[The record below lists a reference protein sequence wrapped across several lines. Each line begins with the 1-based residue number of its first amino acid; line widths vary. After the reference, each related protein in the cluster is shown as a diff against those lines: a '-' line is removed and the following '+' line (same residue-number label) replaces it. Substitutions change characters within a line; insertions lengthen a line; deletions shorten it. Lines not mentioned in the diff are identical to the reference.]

1 MNLIIDSLLQIVFPT
16 RCPGCDKVLAVGERG
31 FCGGCTE
38 QLHFLQEPLCPYCGK
53 PIDRDQM
60 CCADCRAHPHSFTAG
75 GAVLLYTGQMQESM
89 ARFKQGGRAEYGK
102 VYGRLLWDAKREW
115 LQRIREPVL
124 VPVPVHSKRYRKR
137 GYNQAEEIAKEMAR
151 LSGLPMRSDL
161 LVRVKHTAPQKELS
175 KRERSRNLQGAFRCR
190 ADYRKLCL
198 QGKCAIIIDDIY
210 TTGSTVEACSQT
222 LLQAGFDKVYFLC
235 VCIGKGV

>member
-1 MNLIIDSLLQIVFPT
+1 M
-16 RCPGCDKVLAVGERG
+16 
-31 FCGGCTE
+31 
-38 QLHFLQEPLCPYCGK
+38 
-53 PIDRDQM
+53 
-60 CCADCRAHPHSFTAG
+60 
-75 GAVLLYTGQMQESM
+75 YTGQMQESM

-198 QGKCAIIIDDIY
+198 QGQCAIIIEVRGTLSGCERIHSRESGGRHGNGSRRY
-210 TTGSTVEACSQT
+210 RSTGTAVEKMGS
-222 LLQAGFDKVYFLC
+222 
-235 VCIGKGV
+235 

>member
-1 MNLIIDSLLQIVFPT
+1 MYRAAS
-16 RCPGCDKVLAVGERG
+16 
-31 FCGGCTE
+31 
-38 QLHFLQEPLCPYCGK
+38 FLQEPLCPYCGK

-75 GAVLLYTGQMQESM
+75 EQYFCIQGKCRSQWRDLSRES
-89 ARFKQGGRAEYGK
+89 GAEYGK

-222 LLQAGFDKVYFLC
+222 LLQAGFDKVYFFVC
-235 VCIGKGV
+235 V

>member
-1 MNLIIDSLLQIVFPT
+1 M
-16 RCPGCDKVLAVGERG
+16 
-31 FCGGCTE
+31 
-38 QLHFLQEPLCPYCGK
+38 
-53 PIDRDQM
+53 
-60 CCADCRAHPHSFTAG
+60 
-75 GAVLLYTGQMQESM
+75 YTGQMQESM

-175 KRERSRNLQGAFRCR
+175 NGREAVIYRGRFVASRL
-190 ADYRKLCL
+190 
-198 QGKCAIIIDDIY
+198 
-210 TTGSTVEACSQT
+210 
-222 LLQAGFDKVYFLC
+222 
-235 VCIGKGV
+235 

>member
-1 MNLIIDSLLQIVFPT
+1 
-16 RCPGCDKVLAVGERG
+16 
-31 FCGGCTE
+31 
-38 QLHFLQEPLCPYCGK
+38 
-53 PIDRDQM
+53 
-60 CCADCRAHPHSFTAG
+60 
-75 GAVLLYTGQMQESM
+75 
-89 ARFKQGGRAEYGK
+89 
-102 VYGRLLWDAKREW
+102 
-115 LQRIREPVL
+115 
-124 VPVPVHSKRYRKR
+124 
-137 GYNQAEEIAKEMAR
+137 MAR
-151 LSGLPMRSDL
+151 LSGLPMRADL
-161 LVRVKHTAPQKELS
+161 LVRVTHTAPQTELS

>member
-1 MNLIIDSLLQIVFPT
+1 MIVYCRSCFQRGVRGATRCWRLVNGGFAADVQSSFIFCRSLCAPIVENRSIGIRCAAQIVEHIHIALQ
-16 RCPGCDKVLAVGERG
+16 RGEQY
-31 FCGGCTE
+31 FC
-38 QLHFLQEPLCPYCGK
+38 
-53 PIDRDQM
+53 
-60 CCADCRAHPHSFTAG
+60 
-75 GAVLLYTGQMQESM
+75 TGQMQESM

>member
-1 MNLIIDSLLQIVFPT
+1 M
-16 RCPGCDKVLAVGERG
+16 
-31 FCGGCTE
+31 
-38 QLHFLQEPLCPYCGK
+38 
-53 PIDRDQM
+53 
-60 CCADCRAHPHSFTAG
+60 
-75 GAVLLYTGQMQESM
+75 YTGQMQESM

-210 TTGSTVEACSQT
+210 TTGNTIHTAAKI
-222 LLQAGFDKVYFLC
+222 LKKAGVQNVYFLTIS
-235 VCIGKGV
+235 IGQGL

>member
-1 MNLIIDSLLQIVFPT
+1 MIVYCRSCFQRGVRGATRCWRLVNGGFAADVQSSFIFCRSLCAPIVENRSIGIRCAAQIVEHIHIALQ
-16 RCPGCDKVLAVGERG
+16 RGEQYFVYRANAG
-31 FCGGCTE
+31 V
-38 QLHFLQEPLCPYCGK
+38 QW
-53 PIDRDQM
+53 RDLS
-60 CCADCRAHPHSFTAG
+60 REAG
-75 GAVLLYTGQMQESM
+75 
-89 ARFKQGGRAEYGK
+89 AEYGK

-151 LSGLPMRSDL
+151 LSGLPMQSDL